1 MTNSNSLVS
10 TFFVCYKV
18 QLVADIVPLF
28 TTYCP
33 AVKRIRHVG
42 GWYFPSHTPLS
53 PAHAHTQKTSFLK
66 GTPPAMKPFS
76 SSFSMGKE
84 RRRAFYRRDLNNSSQ
99 QKKGR
104 EENE

>member
-66 GTPPAMKPFS
+66 GTPPAIKPF